1 MGIVARRTIVATVVV
16 CALGLAGITSA
27 SADTHLYR
35 DALRPNGHERTTA
48 QKFADFRACGYRKGT
63 YVTDSEAARIDAC
76 MRSRGWTLDR
86 VVESRPGKRAR
97 HAHARHNPGAAP
109 AREWR
114 KFDEDNGVW
123 VTCHAILGGIGE
135 ECSNF

>member
-1 MGIVARRTIVATVVV
+1 VGIVARTIVAAVVV
-16 CALGLAGITSA
+16 CALGLAGSTSA

-35 DALRPNGHERTTA
+35 DALRPNGHARTTA

-86 VVESRPGKRAR
+86 VVESRPGMRSIRSFGQPLASGQAR
-97 HAHARHNPGAAP
+97 IRCTTTVT
-109 AREWR
+109 REASLR
-114 KFDEDNGVW
+114 NQ
-123 VTCHAILGGIGE
+123 GGLSTKGG
-135 ECSNF
+135 